1 MDQYEPLAKLGEGSF
16 GQVILAKHKFSG
28 AKVAI
33 KVINKE
39 NTAKMFSGQMGQ
51 TGEVQIMQEC
61 NSDTSYILE
70 MIESFEDAEAIYVV
84 TKYMPAGDL
93 LNYLVKQ
100 PT

>member
-1 MDQYEPLAKLGEGSF
+1 MDQYEPLGKLGEGSF
-16 GQVILAKHKFSG
+16 GQVVLAKHKFSG

-51 TGEVQIMQEC
+51 TGEVSIMEEC
-61 NSDTSYILE
+61 NSGETSYILE
-70 MIESFEDAEAIYVV
+70 LIESFEDAESLYVV

-93 LNYLVKQ
+93 LNYLVK
-100 PT
+100 